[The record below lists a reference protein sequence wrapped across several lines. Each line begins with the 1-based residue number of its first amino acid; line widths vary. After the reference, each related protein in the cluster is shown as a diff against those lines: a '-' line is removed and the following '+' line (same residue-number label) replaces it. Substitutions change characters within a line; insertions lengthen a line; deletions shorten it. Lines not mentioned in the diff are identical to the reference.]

1 MLPPTSIHSSAATRG
16 CLGSHCSDPIGLLA
30 NALLGRAPC
39 FVAISGDPSMAS
51 TRYDCLASS
60 TENSY
65 LVTQSAYKHGRYVQ
79 NTINKLKVI
88 V

>member
-1 MLPPTSIHSSAATRG
+1 
-16 CLGSHCSDPIGLLA
+16 
-30 NALLGRAPC
+30 
-39 FVAISGDPSMAS
+39 MAS